1 MSHRET
7 IAAPVLDE
15 KDDEVDQVTN
25 HYDNLANRN
34 IYRYLHR
41 LAEEAEHV
49 CPRFDLPQ
57 QWQEQWTHTCTF
69 LHADYSSAVRE
80 ITGVLD
86 KFPKPWQSST
96 LQLLCKIQPQF
107 TEHMY
112 TLAECVV
119 HELLHFFVDET
130 RKSQS
135 AIAVC

>member
-15 KDDEVDQVTN
+15 KDDEVDKVTN
-25 HYDNLANRN
+25 HYDNLANRK

-119 HELLHFFVDET
+119 HELLHFFADEA